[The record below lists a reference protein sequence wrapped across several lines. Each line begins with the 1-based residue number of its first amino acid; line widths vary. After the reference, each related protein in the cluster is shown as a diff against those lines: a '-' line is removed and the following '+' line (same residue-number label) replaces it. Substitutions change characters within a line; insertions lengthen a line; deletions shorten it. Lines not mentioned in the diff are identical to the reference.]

1 MVLDVYSD
9 YVNNFTNAMSI
20 IKKACLTKP
29 AFLEFLKVAWAKYS
43 SIPRDGL
50 GEVPQERRAI
60 VSLSGVSWLW
70 ARLSRSPSFRA
81 NLAHRWICVVGATLG
96 LCFQRVVAS
105 LFVKWREHPRS
116 CEHKVQAVGSC
127 GPLEQ
132 LQLGSCIFLSGAGER
147 HGSACKGPV
156 SRRGHKW
163 TRC

>member
-70 ARLSRSPSFRA
+70 ARLSRSPSFR
-81 NLAHRWICVVGATLG
+81 GKPGTQMD
-96 LCFQRVVAS
+96 LCGGCYCWPVFPTGGGFLVCEVA
-105 LFVKWREHPRS
+105 
-116 CEHKVQAVGSC
+116 
-127 GPLEQ
+127 
-132 LQLGSCIFLSGAGER
+132 
-147 HGSACKGPV
+147 
-156 SRRGHKW
+156 
-163 TRC
+163 